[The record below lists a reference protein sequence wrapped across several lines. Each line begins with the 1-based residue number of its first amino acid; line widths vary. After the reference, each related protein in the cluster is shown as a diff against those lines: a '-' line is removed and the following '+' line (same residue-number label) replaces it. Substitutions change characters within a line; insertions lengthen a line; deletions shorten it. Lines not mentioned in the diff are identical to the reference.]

1 MQFIFKISRF
11 FLFVCFGS
19 HNIVYSPWPLY
30 NFSPNAETQTFR
42 GLYWKLHVFKDIFLS
57 WLVKIQITA
66 RSLCSDAYC
75 FSKKLSVISILTLYP
90 ICVLVVIDC
99 YYQRFLVNLYRFM
112 GSLIAL
118 QGLSS
123 FAVIWKFPQEKM
135 WSKCIPH
142 LFLFFQGSQF
152 CDFSYSVSTNTHFT
166 FFVHISKHFY

>member
-1 MQFIFKISRF
+1 M
-11 FLFVCFGS
+11 
-19 HNIVYSPWPLY
+19 YSPWPLY
-30 NFSPNAETQTFR
+30 NFSPNAETQTFW

-135 WSKCIPH
+135 WRKCIPH